1 MPSRFAT
8 AVSCTYDPASQ
19 VTAISHQLTALSQ
32 QINKAEYSYNPVGNR
47 TQLTDRRGSQA
58 FGYDP
63 LDRLTSASHPLLAT
77 PQAFAYNPVGNRTTG
92 GSVVNAGNQLTADA
106 TYTYQYDDNGNLT
119 RKTLLAS
126 GNYSQYTYH
135 AENRLTKVEEFAAGA
150 SIPAATSTYRYD
162 GLGRRIEKVANGQTK
177 RYIYDGE
184 DILVEYDGA
193 NVLQA
198 RNSNGVR
205 SCLVHGECGSLS
217 GMARPLRLEY
227 AGALYHVTARGN
239 ARQDIFLDD
248 DDRQRFLGVLDRVV
262 SRFHLL
268 LHAYCLMD
276 NHFHLVV
283 ETPEANLSKAMRQ
296 LNGVYTQVFNRRHRR
311 VGHVLQGRFKAIVV
325 EREGYLLELCRY
337 VVLNPVR
344 AGLIR
349 QPDTY
354 PWSSYRAT
362 AGLASAPACLTVDWL
377 LSQFGR
383 QRSAAQTKYRAF
395 VAEGIGQ
402 ESPWE
407 QVQGQVLLGSDRFVE
422 QLRPGLQEKR
432 PMKEIPR
439 QQRFADRPTLRQ
451 LFPVRF
457 RANRTQRNETIRRAH
472 VEHGYSL
479 SDIGRVLDL
488 HYSTISRLVSAQ
500 ERPNAPH
507 KI

>member
-1 MPSRFAT
+1 
-8 AVSCTYDPASQ
+8 
-19 VTAISHQLTALSQ
+19 
-32 QINKAEYSYNPVGNR
+32 
-47 TQLTDRRGSQA
+47 
-58 FGYDP
+58 
-63 LDRLTSASHPLLAT
+63 
-77 PQAFAYNPVGNRTTG
+77 
-92 GSVVNAGNQLTADA
+92 
-106 TYTYQYDDNGNLT
+106 
-119 RKTLLAS
+119 
-126 GNYSQYTYH
+126 
-135 AENRLTKVEEFAAGA
+135 
-150 SIPAATSTYRYD
+150 
-162 GLGRRIEKVANGQTK
+162 
-177 RYIYDGE
+177 
-184 DILVEYDGA
+184 
-193 NVLQA
+193 
-198 RNSNGVR
+198 
-205 SCLVHGECGSLS
+205 
-217 GMARPLRLEY
+217 MARPLRLEY

-268 LHAYCLMD
+268 VHAYCLMD

-349 QPDTY
+349 QPNTY
-354 PWSSYRAT
+354 HWSSYRAT

-432 PMKEIPR
+432 PLKEIPR

>member
-1 MPSRFAT
+1 MT
-8 AVSCTYDPASQ
+8 AVRSSLSPHVPLAQSKTCEQQTKGLLYDPASQ
-19 VTAISHQLTALSQ
+19 VQ
-32 QINKAEYSYNPVGNR
+32 QIRHQSPVIGQLVNQADYVYNLVGNR
-47 TQLTDRRGSQA
+47 TQLTDRRGPQS
-58 FGYDP
+58 FGYDD
-63 LDRLTSASHPLLAT
+63 LDRLTSASHPLLGT
-77 PQAFAYNPVGNRTTG
+77 PQGFAYDAVGNRTTG
-92 GSVVNAGNQLTADA
+92 GAVVNAGNQLTADA
-106 TYTYQYDDNGNLT
+106 THSYQVG
-119 RKTLLAS
+119 
-126 GNYSQYTYH
+126 
-135 AENRLTKVEEFAAGA
+135 
-150 SIPAATSTYRYD
+150 
-162 GLGRRIEKVANGQTK
+162 
-177 RYIYDGE
+177 
-184 DILVEYDGA
+184 
-193 NVLQA
+193 
-198 RNSNGVR
+198 SNGVR

-349 QPDTY
+349 QPNTY

-432 PMKEIPR
+432 PLKEIPR